1 MKRGLRLNISGLW
14 LAALLICIAA
24 CSGQSLSPPE
34 RLSIGEYGSGTHS
47 RLEWHSSNHGSV
59 SFELEWR
66 FGDVPHWVPLSTTS
80 PEATVYHGSPY
91 LVEWNTATYCYR
103 GRAVLGDA
111 KSEWSDEVCDGM
123 YAGEPHPP
131 PLWPGSP
138 FDVVAEAMEEGVRF
152 TWAVQDLRE
161 YGQPQSQVLR
171 RESTSGKYTVISEL
185 PFATFKSYDH
195 DRRYGT
201 FEFIDSE
208 GSREY
213 CYRIATS
220 LEDRGGRSIS
230 GDVCLPQVMVG
241 NLPSNL
247 WQDSTSLI
255 AFNEREAHSECGT
268 IGQSNRRT
276 CRRMSRTRPVTHLV
290 RAFGPLVVTGLG
302 STLNFST

>member
-1 MKRGLRLNISGLW
+1 MRGRLPIRWSWSRRGDTIYSQRPWAWTSRRAIEPEGLASDTSDRVRQDEVAFETWVTTKYFWPVVSGSIDLHRT
-14 LAALLICIAA
+14 

-230 GDVCLPQVMVG
+230 GDVCLP
-241 NLPSNL
+241 
-247 WQDSTSLI
+247 
-255 AFNEREAHSECGT
+255 
-268 IGQSNRRT
+268 
-276 CRRMSRTRPVTHLV
+276 
-290 RAFGPLVVTGLG
+290 
-302 STLNFST
+302 